1 MNIPSQTSLCGRIL
15 LLLSDGVPRTRA
27 QIHEALHLP
36 DGDRETTARI
46 RDLRHIPGVDLPP
59 AEVRKNAAGGRSY
72 YYHIARLSPRV
83 RAELKLWREVNGRK
97 AA

>member
-1 MNIPSQTSLCGRIL
+1 MKLPGKHTNTGRVL
-15 LLLSDGVPRTRA
+15 RA
-27 QIHEALHLP
+27 MYGKGWLTAGEIRKAARMHP
-36 DGDRETTARI
+36 DTAVTARI

-83 RAELKLWREVNGRK
+83 RAELKWWREVERR
-97 AA
+97 AAA

>member
-1 MNIPSQTSLCGRIL
+1 MKIPSQESMCGQIL

-46 RDLRHIPGVDLPP
+46 RDLRHVTGVNLPP
-59 AEVRKNAAGGRSY
+59 AECRRNAIGGRSY
-72 YYHIARLSPRV
+72 YYRIASLSPRV
-83 RAELKLWREVNGRK
+83 RAEVNRWRQGR
-97 AA
+97 AAA

>member
-1 MNIPSQTSLCGRIL
+1 MKIPSQESMCGQIL

-27 QIHEALHLP
+27 DIHKALGLP

-46 RDLRHIPGVDLPP
+46 RDLRHIPGVNLPP
-59 AEVRKNAAGGRSY
+59 AEVRKNALGGRSY
-72 YYHIARLSPRV
+72 YYRIESLSPRV
-83 RAELKLWREVNGRK
+83 RAEVNRWREGRK

>member
-15 LLLSDGVPRTRA
+15 LLLSDGVPRTREE
-27 QIHEALHLP
+27 IHKALHFP

-46 RDLRHIPGVDLPP
+46 RDLRHVTGVNLPP
-59 AEVRKNAAGGRSY
+59 AECRRHAMGGRSY
-72 YYHIARLSPRV
+72 YYRIASLSPRV
-83 RAELKLWREVNGRK
+83 RAEVNRWRQGRK